1 MNSDNSSILGVEKS
15 ERRITLAAF
24 AYIFFVI
31 CAYYV
36 IKPIRGSLGMELGK
50 DNIPVLSL
58 LSMIV
63 LIASN
68 AVYSVVVGAYRRDIF
83 IPFITR
89 FFTLCLL
96 VFWLLFAFVF
106 PAVDN
111 QPPAQTVETTL
122 AEAPGE
128 GIVNATTTVQL
139 GLSLIERD
147 PARAVTIGVFY
158 LWVGVFALMAV
169 TMFWSFMN
177 DVFTVAQSR
186 RLYAIIGYGGLIGGA
201 VGSFLTARLVPV
213 LGTANL
219 FLVAIFLLYPTIWC
233 MRYIH
238 NNHARPASV
247 EVPPLAPPAEKKS
260 EAPVHP
266 PRPWDGLLSV
276 VKTPILIFMACEMF
290 IFTFSSTLFYQQLY
304 EMVNQTFSGATD
316 ETTGFFAGFFGKI
329 TLLSLFSQFFITRLF
344 MMFPNPVTGLFIF
357 PLMQVGASALMLVSP
372 SLGIVSWGLIIGS
385 AINYSTGRAIRELV
399 YIPLDREQKYQGKGF
414 IDTVIFRL
422 GDGLSA
428 VLLIG
433 GLDLFGYG
441 IWIDW
446 TILVSMLVQ
455 IYVIVKI
462 AGLYAERL
470 KVASSDDFTTNT

>member
-1 MNSDNSSILGVEKS
+1 MNSAKPGFLGVEKE
-15 ERRITLAAF
+15 ERKITLVAF

-58 LSMIV
+58 LSMLV

-68 AVYSVVVGAYRRDIF
+68 AVYSVIVGLYKRDVF
-83 IPFITR
+83 IPSITR
-89 FFTLCLL
+89 FFAACLL
-96 VFWLLFAFVF
+96 VFWLLFSFVF
-106 PAVDN
+106 PAVVTESSGSALALE
-111 QPPAQTVETTL
+111 QTL
-122 AEAPGE
+122 AEVPANE
-128 GIVNATTTVQL
+128 ITASAT
-139 GLSLIERD
+139 GLLPTESLMQTN
-147 PARAVTIGVFY
+147 PARGVAIAVFY

-169 TMFWSFMN
+169 SMFWSFMN
-177 DVFTVAQSR
+177 DVLSVGQSK

-201 VGSFLTARLVPV
+201 VGSVITEHLVPV

-219 FLVAIFLLYPTIWC
+219 FLVALAILYPSIWC

-238 NNHARPASV
+238 HNYVAADSTPSPKPPEQPA
-247 EVPPLAPPAEKKS
+247 
-260 EAPVHP
+260 HP

-276 VKTPILIFMACEMF
+276 WHAPILLFMAFEMF

-304 EMVNQTFSGATD
+304 EMVNQTFSGETD
-316 ETTGFFAGFFGKI
+316 ATTGFFAGFFGKI
-329 TLLSLFSQFFITRLF
+329 TILSLFSQFFITRLF
-344 MMFPNPVTGLFIF
+344 MKFRNPVTGLFIF
-357 PLMQVGASALMLVSP
+357 PLLQVAASVIMLVSP

-414 IDTVIFRL
+414 VDTVVFRL

-428 VLLIG
+428 VILIG
-433 GLDLFGYG
+433 GLELFSYG
-441 IWIDW
+441 VWIDW
-446 TILVSMLVQ
+446 TILSSMILQ
-455 IYVIVKI
+455 FYVIVKI
-462 AGLYAERL
+462 AGLYAE
-470 KVASSDDFTTNT
+470 KIEAGKQTDSSSNA

>member
-1 MNSDNSSILGVEKS
+1 MNRDNSSILGVEKS

-36 IKPIRGSLGMELGK
+36 IKPIRASLGIELGK

-68 AVYSVVVGAYRRDIF
+68 AVYSVIVGAYRRDIF

-106 PAVDN
+106 PAVEN
-111 QPPAQTVETTL
+111 IQSAGQAMEAPL
-122 AEAPGE
+122 AEAPAETLVTASASMQVG
-128 GIVNATTTVQL
+128 V
-139 GLSLIERD
+139 SLIESD
-147 PARAVTIGVFY
+147 PARAVTIGIFY

-177 DVFTVAQSR
+177 DIFTVGQSR

-219 FLVAIFLLYPTIWC
+219 FLVAIVLLYPTIWC

-238 NNHARPASV
+238 NNYAGSDPVVS
-247 EVPPLAPPAEKKS
+247 PPPEKKA
-260 EAPVHP
+260 EEPVHP

-276 VKTPILIFMACEMF
+276 MKTPVLIFMACEMF

-357 PLMQVGASALMLVSP
+357 PLMQVSASVLMLISP

-470 KVASSDDFTTNT
+470 KVASSDDLSTNT